1 MTGSL
6 KKAFVIGWPIKHSR
20 SPLIHNY
27 WIEKYGISGHYV
39 KIAVSPEELFSFL
52 KTFDKLG
59 FVGGNITV
67 PHKEQ
72 TFKSIENSDEIASRI
87 GASNTVW
94 TNGGKMYS
102 ANTDGYGFLANLD
115 HQQSGWDDI
124 NNVALVLGAGGASR
138 AIIDALLQR
147 KFETIYIANRTIQ
160 RADDLVKLFGH
171 RCKAIDINKI
181 SGILAQTNFLVN
193 TTSLGMS
200 GQPELNISLDALP
213 RESVVTDI
221 VYAPLKTQLLLQAER
236 RGNRIIDGLGMLLHQ
251 AVPGFEKWFGVRPEV
266 TRELRNIILHDM
278 GIEESQC

>member
-1 MTGSL
+1 MTKPL

-27 WIEKYGISGHYV
+27 WIEKYGIAGHYE
-39 KIAVSPEELFSFL
+39 KLAVSPEELTSFL
-52 KTFDKLG
+52 NTFDKLG
-59 FVGGNITV
+59 YVGGNITV

-72 TFKSIENSDEIASRI
+72 SFKTIEKSDEVASRI
-87 GASNTVW
+87 GACNTVW
-94 TNGGKMYS
+94 TDCGKMHS

-115 HQQSGWDDI
+115 HQQSGWDDN
-124 NNVALVLGAGGASR
+124 NNVAMVLGAGGASR

-147 KFETIYIANRTIQ
+147 KFETVYIANRTIQ
-160 RADDLVKLFGH
+160 RANDLVKLFGQ
-171 RCKAIDINKI
+171 RCKAIDIDKI
-181 SGILAQTNFLVN
+181 PCTLGQTNFLVN

-213 RESVVTDI
+213 MESVVTDI
-221 VYAPLKTQLLLQAER
+221 VYTPLKTKLLLQAEQ

-266 TRELRNIILHDM
+266 TGELRNIILHDM
-278 GIEESQC
+278 GIEENQC